1 MGADILPKIRGGPR
15 ALNWTLELQGK
26 NPLKDAHAELD
37 AAVMAAYGFSAKKD
51 LLAQLLELN
60 LEVARRIEAGEK
72 VVAPGIPPDYPKPK
86 ALVTEDCIQ
95 PRKMG
100 LFGEG

>member
-1 MGADILPKIRGGPR
+1 MP
-15 ALNWTLELQGK
+15 GK
-26 NPLKDAHAELD
+26 NSLKDAHAELD
-37 AAVMAAYGFSAKKD
+37 AAVMEAYGFSAKKD

-72 VVAPGIPPDYPKPK
+72 VVAPGVPPEYPNPK
-86 ALVTEDCIQ
+86 KLVSEDCIQ